1 MSLKDNLDKLKE
13 GFKTRAP
20 QDAQEIMH
28 RATEDLKNSGIMDH
42 VVKVG
47 DRAPDFTLK
56 NTEGQDVSLSTLL
69 GDGSVVLTFY
79 RGKW

>member
-1 MSLKDNLDKLKE
+1 MSLKDKLDKLKE
-13 GFKTRAP
+13 GFKTKAP

-28 RATEDLKNSGIMDH
+28 RATEDLKNSSIMDR

-47 DRAPDFTLK
+47 DEAPDFTLK
-56 NTEGQDVSLSTLL
+56 NTEGQDVSLSKLID
-69 GDGSVVLTFY
+69 DGPVVLTFY

>member
-1 MSLKDNLDKLKE
+1 MSLKDKLDKLKE
-13 GFKTRAP
+13 SFKTRAP

-42 VVKVG
+42 IVKVG
-47 DRAPDFTLK
+47 DKAPDFTLK

>member
-1 MSLKDNLDKLKE
+1 MSLEDKLDKLKE
-13 GFKTRAP
+13 SFKTKAP
-20 QDAQEIMH
+20 PDAQEIIH

-47 DRAPDFTLK
+47 DKAPDFTLK
-56 NTEGQDVSLSTLL
+56 NTGGQDVSLSALL
-69 GDGSVVLTFY
+69 SDGPVVLTFY

>member
-1 MSLKDNLDKLKE
+1 MSLKVKLDKIKE
-13 GFKTRAP
+13 GFKTKAP

-47 DRAPDFTLK
+47 DEAPDFTLK

-69 GDGSVVLTFY
+69 GDGPVVLTFY

>member
-1 MSLKDNLDKLKE
+1 MRLKDKLDKLKE
-13 GFKTRAP
+13 GFKTKAP
-20 QDAQEIMH
+20 RDALEIMH

-47 DRAPDFTLK
+47 DKAPDFTLK
-56 NTEGQDVSLSTLL
+56 NTEGQDVNLYTLL
-69 GDGSVVLTFY
+69 GDGPVVLTFY

>member
-1 MSLKDNLDKLKE
+1 MSLKVKLDKIKE
-13 GFKTRAP
+13 GFKTKAP

-47 DRAPDFTLK
+47 DEAPDFTLK

-69 GDGSVVLTFY
+69 GDGPVVLTFY
-79 RGKW
+79 QGKW

>member
-1 MSLKDNLDKLKE
+1 MSLKDKLDKLKE
-13 GFKTRAP
+13 GFKTKAP

-47 DRAPDFTLK
+47 DKAPDFTLN

-69 GDGSVVLTFY
+69 DDGPVVLTFY

>member
-1 MSLKDNLDKLKE
+1 MSLKDKLDERKE
-13 GFKTRAP
+13 NFKTKAP

-47 DRAPDFTLK
+47 DEAPDFTLK
-56 NTEGQDVSLSTLL
+56 NTESQDVSLSTLL
-69 GDGSVVLTFY
+69 GDGPVVLTFY

>member
-1 MSLKDNLDKLKE
+1 MSLKEKIDKLKE
-13 GFKTRAP
+13 GFKTKAP
-20 QDAQEIMH
+20 RDAQQIIH

-47 DRAPDFTLK
+47 DKAPDFTLK
-56 NTEGQDVSLSTLL
+56 NTADQDVSLHTLL
-69 GDGSVVLTFY
+69 GDGPVVLTFY

>member
-1 MSLKDNLDKLKE
+1 MSLKVKLDKIKE
-13 GFKTRAP
+13 GFKTKAP

-47 DRAPDFTLK
+47 DKAPDFTLK
-56 NTEGQDVSLSTLL
+56 NTEGQDVSLSTLI
-69 GDGSVVLTFY
+69 GDGPVVLTFY

>member
-1 MSLKDNLDKLKE
+1 MSLKVELDKMKE
-13 GFKTRAP
+13 GFKTKAP
-20 QDAQEIMH
+20 QDAREIMH

-47 DRAPDFTLK
+47 DQTPDFTLK
-56 NTEGQDVSLSTLL
+56 NTEGQDLGLHTLL
-69 GDGSVVLTFY
+69 SDGPVVLTFY